1 MKVAV
6 IGSGVSG
13 LSAAYALRER
23 HEVRLFEGERAVGG
37 HVKTEQVSAPGGT
50 LAVDTGFI
58 VYNERNYPLLT
69 ELFRDLEVPTRPS
82 DMSFSIST
90 SIRRSG

>member
-13 LSAAYALRER
+13 LSAAYALRESTR
-23 HEVRLFEGERAVGG
+23 CAVRRGG
-37 HVKTEQVSAPGGT
+37 RCRWPRQDGTRPDAGGD

-58 VYNERNYPLLT
+58 VYNERTYPTFIRLLPSWASNT
-69 ELFRDLEVPTRPS
+69 SRPTC
-82 DMSFSIST
+82 
-90 SIRRSG
+90 RSGPRAERAGSS